1 MKNRY
6 KKILFITLLN
16 SFGFLSIHTISDLSE
31 NKNESVMG
39 ANPYTYSPLLF
50 DAENAITGKYWA
62 GNKQYPSK
70 AYIQDIE
77 YKNII
82 IIKKNQLEL
91 KSKKK
96 LRKNKDFLGS
106 YIDAKT
112 NTEFYLYG
120 NKKNPDT
127 VDNSPDGD
135 VITMIAIKNDYGIG
149 E

>member
-1 MKNRY
+1 MNNRY
-6 KKILFITLLN
+6 KKILFSAFLILLSAQN
-16 SFGFLSIHTISDLSE
+16 IST
-31 NKNESVMG
+31 ESKKQSAMG

-50 DAENAITGKYWA
+50 DAENGITGRYWA
-62 GNKQYPSK
+62 GNTKYPSK
-70 AYIQDIE
+70 AYIEDIE
-77 YKNII
+77 YKNIVM
-82 IIKKNQLEL
+82 IKENQLEL

-112 NTEFYLYG
+112 NTKFNLYG
-120 NKKNPDT
+120 NKKNPNP

-135 VITMIAIKNDYGIG
+135 VITMIAIQNDYGIG